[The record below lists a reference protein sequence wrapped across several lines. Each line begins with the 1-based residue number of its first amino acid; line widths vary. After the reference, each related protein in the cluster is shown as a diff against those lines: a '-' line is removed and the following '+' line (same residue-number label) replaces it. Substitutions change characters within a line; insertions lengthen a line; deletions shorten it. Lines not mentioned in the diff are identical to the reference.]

1 MDRTVPGRCR
11 ANGAD
16 DDVTEE
22 HAAITDSFLDE
33 GAVEATASSS
43 LSSPSAPAAV
53 SSIFNGSDDD
63 GNHNLKM
70 KESLRDEGLIEGPR
84 ESKQEPLLKSK
95 EKRASA
101 PSTTA
106 TSSITAADQ
115 PVSDASSLSNTN
127 QLSPQQQQD
136 ATSSAQSCP
145 SPVALRTTS
154 SRSQRQESPQ
164 PPNDPLLLPHH
175 PHDHS
180 MPDAP
185 LPYPSTKKRTKK
197 EQSILDTTQL
207 VLRHLQDDSAFFA
220 QASQLE
226 ERRPSPTTTRNIPV
240 FDTNGMSVPDKER
253 LSYIVCV
260 VIGRPKLTM
269 AGYYLPFNQ
278 WVLTVLSVSHHI

>member
-1 MDRTVPGRCR
+1 MSSEKVTVEGVRRCSRVDTDILPLSDASCSCVIDFVLVVGEPAASDEYDSTGGRDDVSLMLAISQTVPNSPCP
-11 ANGAD
+11 
-16 DDVTEE
+16 
-22 HAAITDSFLDE
+22 S
-33 GAVEATASSS
+33 TA
-43 LSSPSAPAAV
+43 PIV
-53 SSIFNGSDDD
+53 I
-63 GNHNLKM
+63 
-70 KESLRDEGLIEGPR
+70 
-84 ESKQEPLLKSK
+84 
-95 EKRASA
+95 SA